1 MSKKKILIAS
11 DSFKGTLSSCEIC
24 SIANSLYKEEFKDKI
39 LLDTIAIADG
49 GEGTLDAILSLD
61 GAKKIYCEVSS
72 AHGKKV
78 QCFYVSYL
86 DKAYIEMAQCAG
98 IQFKDDGSILYA
110 STYGVGELILSAIKN
125 GFKEIVLTL
134 GGSCTNDGGA
144 LMLKALG
151 CVFLNEK
158 NDEIYPYPY
167 LLSTIKSINKEQL
180 TKNILDVKFTCLC
193 DVTNK
198 AYGENGASYVF
209 SKQKGASPHDITI
222 LETNI
227 KYYCDFLSSYT
238 SIDLQN
244 IKGSGAAGAFPLSAI
259 SLLNA
264 NMQSGFENLS
274 TILDL
279 ENKIK
284 DADIVISGEGA
295 LDSQSL
301 QGKVLSSI
309 AKLTKKHNK
318 KLIALVGTIDD
329 SNLDL
334 YYKEHINAIF
344 SINRQALDFSIS
356 KDNTYINYK
365 NTLRDILKLCCF

>member
-24 SIANSLYKEEFKDKI
+24 SIAKSLYKENFKDDI
-39 LLDTIAIADG
+39 YLDTIAIADG

-61 GAKKIYCEVSS
+61 GAKKIYCEVNS
-72 AHGKKV
+72 AHSKKV
-78 QCFYVSYL
+78 KCFYVSYL

-110 STYGVGELILSAIKN
+110 STYGVGEIILSAIKH

-144 LMLKALG
+144 GMLKALG
-151 CVFLNEK
+151 CTFLNEK
-158 NDEIYPYPY
+158 NEEIFPYPY
-167 LLSTIKSINKEQL
+167 LLSTIKNINTDKI
-180 TKNILDVKFTCLC
+180 NILDVKFTCLC

-198 AYGENGASYVF
+198 AYGTNGATYVF
-209 SKQKGASPHDITI
+209 AKQKGATPNDLII
-222 LETNI
+222 LENNI
-227 KYYCDFLSSYT
+227 KYYCDFLSNYRN
-238 SIDLQN
+238 IDLQN
-244 IKGSGAAGAFPLSAI
+244 IKGSGAAGAFPLSTI
-259 SLLNA
+259 SLLNSS
-264 NMQSGFENLS
+264 MQSGFANLS
-274 TILDL
+274 NILDL

-284 DADIVISGEGA
+284 NSDIVISGEGS

-309 AKLTKKHNK
+309 AKLTTKYNK

-334 YYKEHINAIF
+334 YYKENINAIF

-356 KDNTYINYK
+356 KDNAYINYK
-365 NTLRDILKLCCF
+365 NSLRDILKLCCF